1 MTILPWTHAIADM
14 PSSGRDYTRQ
24 ASPEE
29 CAALSADL
37 GLLACQDVSAAYTI
51 RAIGGGRYR
60 LTGTVEAH
68 VTQSC
73 VVTLEPLKSHVK
85 LPIDVTFSPDTS
97 AAPPALED
105 GDIEVSTLPEVEPI
119 ENSALD
125 TGRVVFEALA
135 TGIDPY
141 PKKADAAFAWNDPR
155 ATDSSINP
163 FAVLAKLKSKT

>member
-1 MTILPWTHAIADM
+1 M
-14 PSSGRDYTRQ
+14 
-24 ASPEE
+24 
-29 CAALSADL
+29 
-37 GLLACQDVSAAYTI
+37 
-51 RAIGGGRYR
+51 
-60 LTGTVEAH
+60 
-68 VTQSC
+68 
-73 VVTLEPLKSHVK
+73 TLEPLKSHVK

-125 TGRVVFEALA
+125 AGRVVFEALA

-163 FAVLAKLKSKT
+163 FAVLAKLKPKT